1 MSCGSAVFVANN
13 VSAAVAAN
21 ASIPLGTIQRRYGC
35 ALNAASAGV
44 TITQKGYYLVN
55 ATITFTAPA
64 AGVVAISLQDNGQQ
78 VVGVTAAESVTTPTT
93 EQHTIALT
101 GIVRSLS
108 GSDVLTLVNTGIA
121 MTPSIVSLNV
131 VKI

>member
-13 VSAAVAAN
+13 VSADVAVN

-35 ALNAASAGV
+35 ALNATSTGV
-44 TITQKGYYLVN
+44 TVSQKGYYLIN

-64 AGVVAISLQDNGQQ
+64 AGVVAISMQDNGQQ
-78 VVGVTAAESVTTPTT
+78 VVGIAAAESVAVAAT

-101 GIVRSLS
+101 GIVRSLY
-108 GSDVLTLVNTGIA
+108 GSDVLTMVNTGIA